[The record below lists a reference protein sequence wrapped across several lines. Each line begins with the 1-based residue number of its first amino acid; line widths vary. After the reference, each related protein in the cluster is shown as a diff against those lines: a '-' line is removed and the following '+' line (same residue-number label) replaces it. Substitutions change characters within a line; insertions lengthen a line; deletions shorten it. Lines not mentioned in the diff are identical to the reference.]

1 MLRAEIGLGG
11 IAKTMRC
18 EHCEY
23 RNSWDCEEWRVPEHH
38 LCERFK
44 LDFDT
49 LTERQQKQIQRR
61 LMEDDDR
68 YED

>member
-1 MLRAEIGLGG
+1 
-11 IAKTMRC
+11 MRC

-23 RNSWDCEEWRVPEHH
+23 RNSRDCEEWKMPEDHF
-38 LCERFK
+38 CGGFK

-49 LTERQQKQIQRR
+49 LTEQQQKQIQRR

>member
-1 MLRAEIGLGG
+1 
-11 IAKTMRC
+11 MRC

-23 RNSWDCEEWRVPEHH
+23 RNSWDCEEWRMPEHH

-49 LTERQQKQIQRR
+49 LTEQQKKQIQRR
-61 LMEDDDR
+61 LMENDDR

>member
-1 MLRAEIGLGG
+1 M
-11 IAKTMRC
+11 
-18 EHCEY
+18 
-23 RNSWDCEEWRVPEHH
+23 PEHH